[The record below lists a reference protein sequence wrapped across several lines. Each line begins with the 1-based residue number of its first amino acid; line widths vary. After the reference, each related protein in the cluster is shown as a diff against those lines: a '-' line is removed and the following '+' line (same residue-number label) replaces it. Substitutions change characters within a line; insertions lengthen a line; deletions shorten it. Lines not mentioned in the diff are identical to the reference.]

1 MTSLLTKRPRQQRFS
16 GLQRLRSGSVRPER
30 GRGMG
35 GIMRFTRWNRPRAVL
50 AVAGLTLATIAVT
63 GLPTASAARVPGPV
77 LKLEA
82 AQRSIT
88 LPGFRGR
95 VFLDPG
101 IWLAALGSP
110 LQFDVQRVTY
120 TRPIT
125 ITQVIHPPFGG
136 TIRRSLPASTLD
148 GFNGL
153 RDFVVLTVR
162 NSAGKVVLTKPVSFC
177 PNGET
182 AQVSPGSPPTSPY
195 PTSCA
200 FDPFPK
206 GMVWGIQKDWAVDPT
221 GGFFG
226 FFPGPG
232 SFGSVKL
239 PLGKFR
245 VTESISPADQRL
257 FAVSARDA
265 TATVNVKV
273 VKQSCCPV
281 PGCCGAGGARRTG
294 GSRTLPTPAARTLAN
309 PPRSALPDLVPL
321 PAWSITVSH

>member
-136 TIRRSLPASTLD
+136 TIRRPLPASTLD

-162 NSAGKVVLTKPVSFC
+162 NSAGQVVLTEPVSFC
-177 PNGET
+177 PNGQT
-182 AQVSPGSPPTSPY
+182 AQVTPGSPPTSPY
-195 PTSCA
+195 PTMCA
-200 FDPFPK
+200 FDPFSK

-221 GGFFG
+221 GGFFRG
-226 FFPGPG
+226 
-232 SFGSVKL
+232 VKL
-239 PLGKFR
+239 PVGTYR
-245 VTESISPADQRL
+245 VTESISPTDQRL
-257 FAVSARDA
+257 FRVSARDA
-265 TATVNVKV
+265 TATVKV
-273 VKQSCCPV
+273 TVIKP
-281 PGCCGAGGARRTG
+281 PPCCGQRG
-294 GSRTLPTPAARTLAN
+294 
-309 PPRSALPDLVPL
+309 
-321 PAWSITVSH
+321 